1 VLAALA
7 LLLTERKRNAAI
19 ARQAGI
25 RVGRYSGETP
35 GEGRISHTTGRSHS
49 CHKERFKRTVM
60 VVDRATMS
68 GRYLEHHADASEG
81 LARARAINAEAS
93 DDVAFVV
100 NVNIDGWGPVEPESI
115 YRFLKQRGVI

>member
-1 VLAALA
+1 MLDRLGSALADIREKHREKAALR
-7 LLLTERKRNAAI
+7 TRREEAI
-19 ARQAGI
+19 RA
-25 RVGRYSGETP
+25 
-35 GEGRISHTTGRSHS
+35 
-49 CHKERFKRTVM
+49 HKERFKPTVM

-68 GRYLEHHADASEG
+68 GRYLERHADASEA

-100 NVNIDGWGPVEPESI
+100 NVNIDGWRPVEPESI